1 MAITPILADSQLDLS
16 YTVKGF
22 PHKMQLRCNR
32 TSQTGGFWYLAQAS
46 GSGIKAADAADMMFT
61 LLAPLYKP
69 ADAAFVG
76 YQLQSYVS
84 GAYFPLEQNATAVAP
99 TDTNIV
105 QVAQQATLT
114 FLDSAF
120 KKVKIILLEN
130 RQTPANKYQYT
141 DLSGAYLALVDSVL
155 DESDAGIGSW
165 FCGRGDSP
173 ITKLSYLSLVT
184 TYNRRLRRKRGL
196 S

>member
-1 MAITPILADSQLDLS
+1 MAITPILADSQLDLT
-16 YTVKGF
+16 YIVEGF

-61 LLAPLYKP
+61 LLSPLYKP
-69 ADAAFVG
+69 AQASFVG
-76 YQLQSYVS
+76 YQLQSYVD
-84 GAYFPLEQNATAVAP
+84 GAYFPLEQNATTVAP
-99 TDTNIV
+99 TDTATV

-114 FLDSAF
+114 FLDGEF
-120 KKVKIILLEN
+120 KKVKVILLEN
-130 RQTPANKYQYT
+130 RLTPANKYQYT
-141 DLSGAYLALVDSVL
+141 DLGGAYLDLVNSIIAEDDASV
-155 DESDAGIGSW
+155 GSW

-173 ITKLSYLSLVT
+173 ISKLSYLSLVT

>member
-16 YTVKGF
+16 YIVQGF
-22 PHKMQLRCNR
+22 PHKIQLRCNR

-46 GSGIKAADAADMMFT
+46 GSGIKAADAADMVFNIIKG
-61 LLAPLYKP
+61 LYK
-69 ADAAFVG
+69 ATEASFVG

-84 GAYFPLEQNATAVAP
+84 GAYFPLEQNATSVTP
-99 TDTNIV
+99 SDTNPG
-105 QVAQQATLT
+105 QPAQQATLT
-114 FLDSAF
+114 FLDGDF
-120 KKVKIILLEN
+120 KKVKFILLEN
-130 RQTPANKYQYT
+130 RVTPANKYQYT
-141 DLSGAYLALVDSVL
+141 DLGGDYLALVDSIL

-173 ITKLSYLSLVT
+173 ISKLSYLSLVT